1 MFARFFI
8 DRPIFAWV
16 IAIVIVLAGVLAIR
30 TLPISQYPDV
40 APPQVTVTANFPG
53 ASAQALEN
61 SVTQVLEQQ
70 LQGIDRLIYFSSS
83 SSSSGQATIT
93 ATFEQGAD
101 PDVAQVQ
108 IQNKVQQAL
117 TRLPQQVQQQG
128 VIVAKAQPDFLLI
141 VGLYDE
147 SDRRTNIDIADFL
160 VSSFQD
166 PLSRVSGVGNVQV
179 FGSQYAMRIW
189 LDPFKMRSFSLIP
202 ADVIAAIQTQNVQ
215 VSAGE
220 VGGLPAP
227 AGQQLN
233 ATVTAQA
240 RLQTP
245 EQFQNI
251 LLRTQATGAQVHL
264 RDVARVEK
272 GAENYSVSSRLNG
285 HPSAGMA
292 ILLAPGANALSTSDA
307 VKARVAQLAK
317 ILPPGVKVVYPRD
330 STAFVRLSIE
340 EVIKTLVIAILLV
353 VVVMF
358 VFLQNWRATLIPAI
372 AVPIVLLG
380 TFGVLSVAGFSIN
393 TLTLFGMVLA
403 IGLLVDDAIVV
414 VENVERVMSEEGLS
428 PKEATAKSMD
438 EITGAL
444 IAIALVLSAV
454 FLPMAFFGGST
465 GVIYRQFSITIVAAM
480 ALSVVVALTLTP
492 ALCATLLKPTHGDH
506 AEQRG
511 PFGWFNRTFDRGVDR
526 YEGGLKRIFGRRGI
540 GFAVFA
546 AITATMALLFVRL
559 PTGFLPQEDQGSI
572 IVSYQLPTGATQ
584 GRTLEIGRQ
593 LERYFLEDEKEN
605 VAAMFSIAGFSFA
618 GSGQNAGLAFLA
630 LKDWDDRKDKASRAD
645 AIAKRATQRFGAAR
659 DAQIFVL
666 APPAVQGLGQSNG
679 FDLQLQD
686 TGGIGRA
693 RLAQA
698 QGQLLG
704 MVANEPRVTAVRP
717 NGLQPTPQLQV
728 EIDQTKAAA
737 LGLGLAD
744 VNQTL
749 STAFGGSYVNDFIDR
764 GRVKRV
770 FVQGDAPYRSRPEDL
785 QNWFVRGAGGQMA
798 PFSAFSNTRWTF
810 GPQQLQRFNGL
821 PSYNIQG
828 QAAPGRSS
836 GQALEAMTEAVG
848 KLPAGVGLAW
858 SGLSYQELL
867 SSGQAPLLYGLSML
881 IVFLCL
887 AALYESWS
895 VPVAVLLVIPLGVVG
910 AVLATTLRGLQNDVY
925 FQVGLLTIIGLSAK
939 NAILIVEFAE
949 LAVKEGRDLV
959 EAALEAARQRLRPIL
974 MTSLAFVAGVLP
986 LAISTGP
993 GAGSQNDIGTGVVG
1007 GMITATVLGIFFVP
1021 LFYIS
1026 VRGLGARLSRLTL
1039 RRTEPDRAAPSDDE
1053 AGS

>member
-8 DRPIFAWV
+8 ERPIFAWV
-16 IAIVIVLAGVLAIR
+16 IAIVIMLAGVLAIR
-30 TLPISQYPDV
+30 TLPVSQYPNV

-53 ASAQALEN
+53 ASAEALEN

-70 LQGIDRLIYFSSS
+70 LQGIDRLIYFSSNS
-83 SSSSGQATIT
+83 SSAGQAQIT

-128 VIVAKAQPDFLLI
+128 VVVAKAQPDFLLI
-141 VGLYDE
+141 VGIYDE
-147 SDRRTNIDIADFL
+147 SDQRTNIDIADYL
-160 VSSFQD
+160 VSNFQD
-166 PLSRVSGVGNVQV
+166 PLSRVKGVGNVQV

-189 LDPFKMRSFSLIP
+189 LDPFKLRSFSLIP
-202 ADVIAAIQTQNVQ
+202 ADVVAAIQAQNVQ

-227 AGQQLN
+227 PGQQLN

-251 LLRTQATGAQVHL
+251 LLRTQASGAQVHL

-292 ILLAPGANALSTSDA
+292 ILLAPGANALNTSDA
-307 VKARVAQLAK
+307 VKARVAQLSRE
-317 ILPPGVKVVYPRD
+317 LPPGVKVLYPRD

-340 EVIKTLVIAILLV
+340 EVIKTLAIAIVLV

-372 AVPIVLLG
+372 AVPVVLLG
-380 TFGVLSVAGFSIN
+380 TFGVLAAAGFSIN

-414 VENVERVMSEEGLS
+414 VENVERVMTEEGLP

-444 IAIALVLSAV
+444 VAIALVLSAV

-465 GVIYRQFSITIVAAM
+465 GVIYRQFSVTIVAAM

-492 ALCATLLKPTHGDH
+492 ALCATLLRPTQHDH
-506 AEQRG
+506 AHQRG

-526 YEGGLKRIFGRRGI
+526 YEGGLKRIFRRRGV

-546 AITATMALLFVRL
+546 GIAAVMALLFVRL
-559 PTGFLPQEDQGSI
+559 PTGFLPQEDQGAI

-584 GRTLEIGRQ
+584 GRTLEVGRQ
-593 LERYFLEDEKEN
+593 LERYFLEDEKET

-630 LKDWDDRKDKASRAD
+630 LKDWDERKGKESRAD
-645 AIAKRATQRFGAAR
+645 AVANRAMARFGQTR
-659 DAQIFVL
+659 DAQVFVL
-666 APPAVQGLGQSNG
+666 APPAIQGLGQSNG
-679 FDLQLQD
+679 FDMQLQD
-686 TGGIGRA
+686 TGGIGRD

-698 QGQLLG
+698 QGRLLG
-704 MVANEPRVTAVRP
+704 LAAQDPRLAAVRP

-728 EIDQTKAAA
+728 EVDQTKAAA

-744 VNQTL
+744 VNGTL
-749 STAFGGSYVNDFIDR
+749 SAAWGGAYVNDFIDR

-770 FVQGDAPYRSRPEDL
+770 FVQGDAPYRARPEDL
-785 QNWFVRGAGGQMA
+785 QNWFVRGTGGEMA
-798 PFSAFSNTRWTF
+798 PFSAFSSTRWTF

-821 PSYNIQG
+821 PSFNIQG
-828 QAAPGRSS
+828 QAGAGRSS
-836 GQALEAMTEAVG
+836 GEALQAMTEAVR
-848 KLPAGVGLAW
+848 KLPPGVGLAW

-867 SSGQAPLLYGLSML
+867 SSGQAPLLYALSLL

-895 VPVAVLLVIPLGVVG
+895 VPVAVLLVIPLGVLG

-949 LAVKEGRDLV
+949 LAVKNGKGVV
-959 EAALEAARQRLRPIL
+959 EATLEASRQRLRPIL
-974 MTSLAFVAGVLP
+974 MTSLAFIAGVFP

-1007 GMITATVLGIFFVP
+1007 GMLTATLLGIFFVP
-1021 LFYIS
+1021 LFYVT
-1026 VRGLGARLSRLTL
+1026 VRGIGARLG
-1039 RRTEPDRAAPSDDE
+1039 RRKPQSEPPPAPDQGE
-1053 AGS
+1053 PA